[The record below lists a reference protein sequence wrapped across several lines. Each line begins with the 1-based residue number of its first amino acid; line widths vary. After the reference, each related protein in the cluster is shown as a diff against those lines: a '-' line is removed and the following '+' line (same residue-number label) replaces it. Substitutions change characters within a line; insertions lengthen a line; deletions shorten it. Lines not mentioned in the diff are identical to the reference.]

1 MSPYATLGWPMPD
14 VPVALNRATDPT
26 VIGPSA
32 QTVPCTMRELLLY
45 FLRLGTFGFGGPI
58 ALAGYMQRD
67 LVEHRR
73 WISKQDYLEGL
84 ALAQLA
90 PGPLA
95 AQLAIYL
102 GWVRARVLGATLVS
116 LAFIAPSFA
125 MVLAISALYVAYGG
139 LSWMQGMFYGIGAAV
154 IAIIARSAV
163 KLVKLTLGRDRLLWL
178 IFLVSA
184 VVTGW
189 TEQEILWIF
198 LAGGI
203 ATLLVRTPPG
213 WLRIGGAA
221 SLLAP
226 PLFSGLAGPAT
237 LPVLWKIFWF
247 FTTAGAV
254 VFGSGLAIVPFLH
267 GGVVVDFHW
276 LDERQFLD
284 AVAVAMITPG
294 PVVITVAFI
303 GYLVAGLPGATL
315 AAVGVFLPCYLFV
328 IIPAPYYRRWARI
341 PQIKSFV
348 DGVTAAATGA
358 IAGAAYVLG
367 RRAIVD
373 VPTVVIFAVTLLV
386 LTRLRKVP
394 EPLVI
399 VAAGAAGLAL
409 RTLRATV

>member
-1 MSPYATLGWPMPD
+1 MAEQTASPKGATHP
-14 VPVALNRATDPT
+14 AATERE
-26 VIGPSA
+26 SE
-32 QTVPCTMRELLLY
+32 TVPCTMREFLLY

-67 LVEHRR
+67 LVERRR
-73 WISKQDYLEGL
+73 WISKQDYVEGL

-116 LAFIAPSFA
+116 LAFIAPSFV
-125 MVLAISALYVAYGG
+125 MVIAISALYVSYGG

-154 IAIIARSAV
+154 IAIIARSAA
-163 KLVKLTLGRDRLLWL
+163 KLVKLTLERDRLLWL

-184 VVTGW
+184 IVTGW
-189 TEQEILWIF
+189 TEKEILWIF
-198 LAGGI
+198 LAGGL
-203 ATLLVRTPPG
+203 AAMLVRTPPG
-213 WLRIGGAA
+213 WLRLGGGTAM
-221 SLLAP
+221 LLAP
-226 PLFSGLAGPAT
+226 TWLLSGLDGPASM
-237 LPVLWKIFWF
+237 PVLWKIFWF
-247 FTTAGAV
+247 FAGAGAV

-267 GGVVVDFHW
+267 GGVVGDFHW

-294 PVVITVAFI
+294 PVVITVGFI
-303 GYLVAGLPGATL
+303 GYLVAGFTGAVL
-315 AAVGVFLPCYLFV
+315 AAIGVFLPCYLFV

-358 IAGAAYVLG
+358 IAGATYVLG
-367 RRAIVD
+367 RRAIID
-373 VPTVVIFAVTLLV
+373 IPTVVIFAVTLLA
-386 LTRLRKVP
+386 LIKLRKVP

-399 VAAGAAGLAL
+399 LASGAAGLLL
-409 RTLRATV
+409 RGLGGAHV